1 MRIRKELLVVKEIS
15 NRNKR
20 GMTMKMVIDR
30 IIKEDAVAVAKTIAK
45 TTGPIPART
54 PDMITDKTIVRTIV
68 RTKEWRTRDERTK
81 EATSKT
87 RTRHSAVMAGEEA
100 TRLRRE
106 MVKVEE
112 GVVMETNKEA
122 LEMENQGEGVTMVTA
137 GGAEGMEKEEGE
149 VKMMRVDVVVEME
162 VARIVNNRG
171 VVGDQ
176 TVVERKAEVAIE
188 MTTKGNH

>member
-176 TVVERKAEVAIE
+176 TVVERKVEVAIV